1 MLGELSMGSDPVPIA
16 QEALR
21 EALAFM
27 QSALALLDRAGAP
40 VHIGA
45 HLDLAICELERALEP
60 LVPASA
66 ALGRRSLS

>member
-1 MLGELSMGSDPVPIA
+1 MGSDPVPIA
-16 QEALR
+16 QEVLC

-45 HLDLAICELERALEP
+45 HLDLAICELQSALER
-60 LVPASA
+60 PAPPSS
-66 ALGRRSLS
+66 ALGRRSLP

>member
-1 MLGELSMGSDPVPIA
+1 MGSDPAPIA

-21 EALAFM
+21 EPLAFM

-45 HLDLAICELERALEP
+45 HLDLAICELQSAIEGLASGS
-60 LVPASA
+60 PAPV
-66 ALGRRSLS
+66 GRSLP